1 MRKIWVIDRLYA
13 STFFVDCLTVNS
25 HLYTL
30 TNFEN
35 LNHYLIILLIAHAQH
50 KKETCQ

>member
-1 MRKIWVIDRLYA
+1 MDCLYL
-13 STFFVDCLTVNS
+13 STFFVGCLRVNS
-25 HLYTL
+25 HLYAL
-30 TNFEN
+30 MNFEK

>member
-1 MRKIWVIDRLYA
+1 
-13 STFFVDCLTVNS
+13 
-25 HLYTL
+25 
-30 TNFEN
+30 EN

>member
-1 MRKIWVIDRLYA
+1 M
-13 STFFVDCLTVNS
+13 TVDS

-30 TNFEN
+30 TNFEK
-35 LNHYLIILLIAHAQH
+35 LNPYLIIIFIAQAQH